1 MFLIKKEQ
9 FVLFSGFFFFLSRI
23 LLYLS
28 VYRRRLLVYY
38 GLSCVS
44 VSVY

>member
-9 FVLFSGFFFFLSRI
+9 FVLFSGFFFLSRI

-38 GLSCVS
+38 GLSRVS